1 MKKKSSY
8 NFDKKHKILVIGSS
22 GLIGKSLVNGLI
34 KKKLNPSVT
43 IY

>member
-8 NFDKKHKILVIGSS
+8 NFDKKYKILVIGSS

-34 KKKLNPSVT
+34 KKKN
-43 IY
+43 